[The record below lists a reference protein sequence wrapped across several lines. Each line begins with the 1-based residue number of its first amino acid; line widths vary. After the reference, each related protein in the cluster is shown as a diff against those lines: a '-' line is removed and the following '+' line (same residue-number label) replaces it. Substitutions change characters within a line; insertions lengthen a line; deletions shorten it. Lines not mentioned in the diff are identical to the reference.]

1 MRTPPEL
8 REIPVGFHGF
18 DLVDASPTD
27 VIPLDKTREMSNQIP
42 PQLSPASL
50 FEDQAKLDAMRLQVY
65 NRILGTVHQKI
76 KSHSTLPNSSQMISF
91 DIPEWQPGCP
101 RFDVKDCILY
111 IVWNL
116 RHSGFKVL
124 YVSPNR
130 LLVSWKEQSI
140 QYYQEESPI
149 RQAMI
154 AAASSS
160 SSSSSSSSHSSS
172 SNKHD
177 SKSDKKKTTNY
188 RPTPEGVA
196 GMLAGGSSSAGRR
209 GGEGKTVTFI

>member
-1 MRTPPEL
+1 MIRAPPPPNDTA
-8 REIPVGFHGF
+8 RGYHPA
-18 DLVDASPTD
+18 D
-27 VIPLDKTREMSNQIP
+27 IPLRKSREMAQP
-42 PQLSPASL
+42 PTPQLTPASL
-50 FEDQAKLDAMRLQVY
+50 FTEQAKLDEIRLQVY

-76 KSHSTLPNSSQMISF
+76 KAQSSVPNADQMTSF
-91 DIPEWQPGCP
+91 DVPEWQPGCP

-130 LLVSWKEQSI
+130 LLISWKEQSI

-154 AAASSS
+154 AATAI
-160 SSSSSSSSHSSS
+160 
-172 SNKHD
+172 NKNAKV
-177 SKSDKKKTTNY
+177 STQPAKTEKKKAAAY
-188 RPTPEGVA
+188 KPAAEGVA
-196 GMLAGGSSSAGRR
+196 GMLAAGSGSGSGSSKR
-209 GGEGKTVTFI
+209 GGIQTITFI

>member
-1 MRTPPEL
+1 MTQPA
-8 REIPVGFHGF
+8 V
-18 DLVDASPTD
+18 
-27 VIPLDKTREMSNQIP
+27 
-42 PQLSPASL
+42 PQLTPASL
-50 FEDQAKLDAMRLQVY
+50 FTEQAKLDEIRLQVY

-76 KSHSTLPNSSQMISF
+76 KAHSTVPNADQMTSF

-130 LLVSWKEQSI
+130 LLISWKEQSI

-154 AAASSS
+154 AATAI
-160 SSSSSSSSHSSS
+160 
-172 SNKHD
+172 NKD
-177 SKSDKKKTTNY
+177 AKVPVQATKTEKKKAAAYKPVT
-188 RPTPEGVA
+188 EGVA
-196 GMLAGGSSSAGRR
+196 GMLAAGSGFSGSGSSSGPAKKNGIQ
-209 GGEGKTVTFI
+209 TITFI